1 MSYRFLHTQ
10 SGTVFKNFPPKH
22 EILGREYFTCTDIS
36 PHSGFA
42 AFGNTAGGVR
52 LYRLNHYETY

>member
-1 MSYRFLHTQ
+1 MAYRFLHTQ

-22 EILGREYFTCTDIS
+22 EMLSRDYFTCTDVS

-42 AFGNTAGGVR
+42 AFGNANGGVR
-52 LYRLNHYETY
+52 LYRLNHYEKY